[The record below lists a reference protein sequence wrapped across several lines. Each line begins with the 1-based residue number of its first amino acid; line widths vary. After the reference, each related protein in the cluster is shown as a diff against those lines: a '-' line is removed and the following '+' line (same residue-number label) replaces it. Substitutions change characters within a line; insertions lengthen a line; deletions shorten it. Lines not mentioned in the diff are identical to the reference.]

1 MTLTLMELVRKWR
14 AETGKWYVTTPEVK
28 RLGFCADELEALVRE
43 WDKKLATPTISPVR
57 FVRRD
62 VLGTV
67 PKEPRT

>member
-1 MTLTLMELVRKWR
+1 MELIAKWR
-14 AETGKWYVTTPEVK
+14 NDAGAADDGMYGGIRVIAL
-28 RLGFCADELEALVRE
+28 RQCADELEALARE

-67 PKEPRT
+67 PKDPRT